1 MEHNN
6 SGAPVKAGG
15 LILGLGAAIGYA
27 IYTYAK
33 KKARM
38 ELEKEVI
45 DITPKSQNR
54 EEPSNLE

>member
-1 MEHNN
+1 MEQNN
-6 SGAPVKAGG
+6 NGSPIKAGG

-33 KKARM
+33 KKARA
-38 ELEKEVI
+38 ELEQAVV
-45 DITPKSQNR
+45 DITPKVQ